1 MIDDAGY
8 LEVRGGNTMGN
19 IVDKIIANLK
29 ERQELA
35 KRLRNG
41 EGNTGEL
48 KQAKDVVTV
57 VKGEDVAGYL

>member
-29 ERQELA
+29 ER
-35 KRLRNG
+35 
-41 EGNTGEL
+41 
-48 KQAKDVVTV
+48 
-57 VKGEDVAGYL
+57 